1 MSNITQSSSC
11 SLFSAQRLNWRCFPS
26 DQPKLSPS
34 CQEQKYVSS
43 GNTSFCPFCVT
54 LTLTVNLTT
63 LNSILH
69 VTRTSKTLTLCQ
81 GSKCFTSTEL
91 FNPYNNSMRQVLL
104 LQPFHRWGHWRKWCV
119 PVTQEIYYSDGT
131 PIQVI
136 GPWSLWSEPLCDA
149 VSHVTGTIGRWKSR
163 KLKWREDRLSTHWAG
178 DNT

>member
-1 MSNITQSSSC
+1 MFII
-11 SLFSAQRLNWRCFPS
+11 FSPATKLKMFPIW
-26 DQPKLSPS
+26 PTKV
-34 CQEQKYVSS
+34 E
-43 GNTSFCPFCVT
+43 
-54 LTLTVNLTT
+54 
-63 LNSILH
+63 SILSGAEIRFKWQYFILSLLCYFDPH
-69 VTRTSKTLTLCQ
+69 GQSNDFKFYLTCNTHFQNTLCQ